1 MSKSRQEL
9 EIMKKLATQLENYNK
24 AQSDRLDDEQ
34 SIRDV
39 LIDQTKQLKFQVS
52 MKKDIRKATN
62 DIYKLQSDLL
72 YEENQVLGTRKA
84 ALKIEKDLEKVE
96 KSINALTKNR
106 TNLLSS
112 ETKLGKDIANSIT
125 TQLKS
130 AEKLKKELQEQQSIS
145 KETRNNF
152 GVAGFQGLSEIMEK
166 IGGKASQLAKP
177 FEMMAE
183 ASRSTVE
190 PLIKRNK
197 EISKFQSVS
206 SQLNDISE
214 GNLEVTEEL
223 GNKLG
228 LVDEKGKVLTG
239 EKAKEAAANALKIGE
254 SLGSPMSKAR
264 IGLKGLGAG
273 FKSIGGI
280 ISKAFGPVT
289 IIITAVKFVKMI
301 VDQMFKASQETADF
315 ASNFLM
321 SRTAARE
328 LYNDS
333 FKLVANYNQM
343 EMSEGRTVILREDM
357 LKAHEAINNELGLS
371 MNLMTGLGE
380 ATGQDVAEVGKLM
393 KHFGLSEKAA
403 GKVFIQA
410 QATGRSVKDYAK
422 DMYGDLA
429 LMSAKTGVQVDFNK
443 LINEATGVS
452 GRLRHNLGGTVDNI
466 AKSLFQAK
474 LMGIELNNMQ
484 VNAMGLLD
492 IESSLRKEIE
502 LEALLGKE
510 IDGDNLRKI
519 AMHGSELDLISAIMR
534 ETRHLGGFLNMN
546 RMQQEAFASYAGMS
560 ADNIIDIIYN
570 QKEMAALMAKHKAIM
585 ASFEA
590 EKNSLVARGIDISD
604 EAAFMEKYNLQQ
616 QYELLKA
623 KGQTD
628 EEIKET
634 LVKTVYMAKEE
645 ESAGEKWTKTVEI
658 VKEAIMKMVG
668 DGSGL
673 DRVIAKFEGFFQ
685 SKVLRLILGISGED
699 VARDQII
706 KEIDESKGKAMAAE
720 VQSAVEAGF
729 EFYDPATGAGFNA
742 ADMAKDIAPATEDVM
757 GLFNNLSSLAS
768 VTGTDMSELISDLSS
783 QEGSLEQQLS
793 NLLSAGAVNQSQ
805 IDQAVAGGTEEK
817 LIQGILGNL
826 DTLQTTMD
834 KVALLSPSTGGG
846 LDLNAVS
853 TALTQGMAGATP
865 ADLEELSSKFLNLA
879 SIQLKEGEVLTEQL
893 LKDQLTPEKFDA
905 MLPGIEDRFKVAVA
919 EEAFPIVGELTKNQT
934 SLLSFMSDFSKSEED
949 RAAAR
954 SVAGQVDERYSKPT
968 VQPGMSLEESGIQ
981 GNEYTGYSVP
991 MTDFIQRPG
1000 QTPIGFNEND
1010 IIIGGT
1016 NLFSTGGGATGTTG
1030 GGTTNGDDSHL
1041 VMLLERLITVV
1052 QNGTTIQ
1059 LDGNKL
1065 GQGLVLGSSR
1075 IGTTVR

>member
-1 MSKSRQEL
+1 
-9 EIMKKLATQLENYNK
+9 
-24 AQSDRLDDEQ
+24 
-34 SIRDV
+34 
-39 LIDQTKQLKFQVS
+39 

-106 TNLLSS
+106 ENLLKS
-112 ETKLGKDIANSIT
+112 ETKLGKDIADSIN

-197 EISKFQSVS
+197 EISKFQAVS
-206 SQLNDISE
+206 DQLTDISK

-228 LVDEKGKVLTG
+228 LVDEKGKALTG
-239 EKAKEAAANALKIGE
+239 EKAKAAAENALKIGN
-254 SLGSPMSKAR
+254 SLGKPMSKAR

-289 IIITAVKFVKMI
+289 IIITAVKFIKMI

-315 ASNFLM
+315 SNNFLM

-357 LKAHEAINNELGLS
+357 LKAHKAINNELGLS

-410 QATGRSVKDYAK
+410 QATGRSVKEYAK

-510 IDGDNLRKI
+510 IDGDNLRRI

-570 QKEMAALMAKHKAIM
+570 QKEMAALMRKHKEIM
-585 ASFEA
+585 AAFEE
-590 EKNSLVARGIDISD
+590 EKNRLIAQGIDISD
-604 EAAFMEKYNLQQ
+604 DAAFIEKYNLAQ
-616 QYELLKA
+616 QYDLLKA
-623 KGQTD
+623 KGHTD
-628 EEIKET
+628 EEIKDI
-634 LVKTVYMAKEE
+634 LVETVYMAKEE
-645 ESAGEKWTKTVEI
+645 ESAGEKWAKTVDL
-658 VKEAIMKMVG
+658 VKEMIMKMVG

-673 DRVIAKFEGFFQ
+673 DRIIAKFEGFFQ

-699 VARDQII
+699 VARDQIL
-706 KEIDESKGKAMAAE
+706 KEIDESKGKAMTE
-720 VQSAVEAGF
+720 EIKSAVEQGF
-729 EFYDPATGAGFNA
+729 EFYDPSTGEGFNISGELTGQGTRALSGLEASLVDTFQQGNTGQNISEAFGGAREMLYGSDSIEDKLSKLVEMSILSEDRLKEISKMDA
-742 ADMAKDIAPATEDVM
+742 ASQQKELKEIQNAVNETH
-757 GLFNNLSSLAS
+757 GL
-768 VTGTDMSELISDLSS
+768 I
-783 QEGSLEQQLS
+783 
-793 NLLSAGAVNQSQ
+793 GAVAS
-805 IDQAVAGGTEEK
+805 
-817 LIQGILGNL
+817 
-826 DTLQTTMD
+826 
-834 KVALLSPSTGGG
+834 
-846 LDLNAVS
+846 DLNAS
-853 TALTQGMAGATP
+853 TDQMGTSTFMDLLKGGSGSMT
-865 ADLEELSSKFLNLA
+865 ADQFAELNDHFLKL
-879 SIQLKEGEVLTEQL
+879 STIQLEEGEVITEEL
-893 LKDQLTPEKFDA
+893 LKNQLTSEKFDA
-905 MLPGIEDRFKVAVA
+905 MLPGIEDRFKIAVA
-919 EEAFPIVGELTKNQT
+919 KEAFGEINTLTKNQ
-934 SLLSFMSDFSKSEED
+934 SDLLKYMSDFSKSSED
-949 RAAAR
+949 QDAAR
-954 SVAGQVDERYSKPT
+954 DVALTVSPT
-968 VQPGMSLEESGIQ
+968 MASQLGFDQTQSTPSEKSTQARNEAMVSAHSMGMG
-981 GNEYTGYSVP
+981 G
-991 MTDFIQRPG
+991 MMHRDFIQRPG
-1000 QTPIGFNEND
+1000 QSPISFSEND

-1016 NLFSTGGGATGTTG
+1016 NLLNTGGGNAG
-1030 GGTTNGDDSHL
+1030 GGNTSGDDSHL
-1041 VMLLERLITVV
+1041 IMLLERLIDVV
-1052 QNGTTIQ
+1052 QKGTTIQ

>member
-9 EIMKKLATQLENYNK
+9 EIMKKLANELERYNK
-24 AQSDRLDDEQ
+24 SQSDRLDDEQ

-106 TNLLSS
+106 ENLLKS
-112 ETKLGKDIANSIT
+112 ETKLGKDIADSIN

-197 EISKFQSVS
+197 EISKFQAVS
-206 SQLNDISE
+206 NQLTEISK

-228 LVDEKGKVLTG
+228 LVDEKGKALTG

-289 IIITAVKFVKMI
+289 IIITAVKFIKMI

-315 ASNFLM
+315 SNNFLM

-357 LKAHEAINNELGLS
+357 LKAHEAINKELGLS

-393 KHFGLSEKAA
+393 KHFNLSEKAA

-410 QATGRSVKDYAK
+410 QATGRSVKEYAK

-492 IESSLRKEIE
+492 IESSLRQEIE

-510 IDGDNLRKI
+510 IDGDRLRRI
-519 AMHGSELDLISAIMR
+519 AMNGSELDLISAIMR

-546 RMQQEAFASYAGMS
+546 RMQQEAFARFTGMS

-570 QKEMAALMAKHKAIM
+570 QREMAALMRKHKEIM
-585 ASFEA
+585 AAFEEERNA
-590 EKNSLVARGIDISD
+590 LIARGIDISD
-604 EAAFMEKYNLQQ
+604 DAAFMEKYNLAQQ
-616 QYELLKA
+616 
-623 KGQTD
+623 
-628 EEIKET
+628 
-634 LVKTVYMAKEE
+634 
-645 ESAGEKWTKTVEI
+645 
-658 VKEAIMKMVG
+658 
-668 DGSGL
+668 
-673 DRVIAKFEGFFQ
+673 
-685 SKVLRLILGISGED
+685 
-699 VARDQII
+699 
-706 KEIDESKGKAMAAE
+706 
-720 VQSAVEAGF
+720 
-729 EFYDPATGAGFNA
+729 
-742 ADMAKDIAPATEDVM
+742 
-757 GLFNNLSSLAS
+757 
-768 VTGTDMSELISDLSS
+768 
-783 QEGSLEQQLS
+783 
-793 NLLSAGAVNQSQ
+793 
-805 IDQAVAGGTEEK
+805 
-817 LIQGILGNL
+817 
-826 DTLQTTMD
+826 
-834 KVALLSPSTGGG
+834 
-846 LDLNAVS
+846 
-853 TALTQGMAGATP
+853 
-865 ADLEELSSKFLNLA
+865 
-879 SIQLKEGEVLTEQL
+879 
-893 LKDQLTPEKFDA
+893 
-905 MLPGIEDRFKVAVA
+905 
-919 EEAFPIVGELTKNQT
+919 
-934 SLLSFMSDFSKSEED
+934 
-949 RAAAR
+949 
-954 SVAGQVDERYSKPT
+954 
-968 VQPGMSLEESGIQ
+968 
-981 GNEYTGYSVP
+981 
-991 MTDFIQRPG
+991 
-1000 QTPIGFNEND
+1000 
-1010 IIIGGT
+1010 
-1016 NLFSTGGGATGTTG
+1016 
-1030 GGTTNGDDSHL
+1030 
-1041 VMLLERLITVV
+1041 
-1052 QNGTTIQ
+1052 
-1059 LDGNKL
+1059 
-1065 GQGLVLGSSR
+1065 
-1075 IGTTVR
+1075 